1 MSHGEHAKARPWR
14 ALGVLLPA
22 VSVAAVLVATTTEA
36 IPLAGAT
43 PEPAASKIAAPVQGA
58 TAPAI
63 ENAFVRVV
71 KAVSPSVVEISTT
84 SSLGSGVVFDTKG
97 DIVTNAHVVGN
108 AGQFTVSMS
117 NGRQMAAT
125 LVGTYPPD
133 DLAVIRLSSPV
144 PGLKPATFGNSAD
157 LQVGNLVLAIG
168 SPFGLAGSV
177 TDGIVSFNGRTV
189 SEGSGVVIPDLVQTS
204 AAINPGNSGGA
215 LVSLSGEVVGIPTMA
230 ASDGSSAAAGVGFA
244 VASNTVK
251 LIAPQL
257 ISSGKVTKAGR
268 AALGISG
275 TDGITFAGQAAGVIV
290 TATQAKGPAA
300 RAGIKVGDIITAIDG
315 QATVDL
321 TSLQSV
327 LATMKP
333 GTQVKVAVTN
343 QAGQKRTVNVVLGD
357 LAQI

>member
-1 MSHGEHAKARPWR
+1 MPRGEHAKPHPWR
-14 ALGVLLPA
+14 PLGVLVPA
-22 VSVAAVLVATTTEA
+22 VSVAVLLVATTTEA
-36 IPLAGAT
+36 IPLAGAA
-43 PEPAASKIAAPVQGA
+43 PDPAASKIAAPVQGA
-58 TAPAI
+58 TALAI
-63 ENAFVRVV
+63 ETAFVRVV

-117 NGRQMAAT
+117 NGRQIAAN
-125 LVGTYPPD
+125 LVGTYMPD

-144 PGLKPATFGNSAD
+144 LGLKPATFGNSAG
-157 LQVGNLVLAIG
+157 LEVGDLVLAIG

-177 TDGIVSFNGRTV
+177 TDGIVSFNGRTE

-215 LVSLSGEVVGIPTMA
+215 LVGLSGEVVGIPTMV
-230 ASDGSSAAAGVGFA
+230 ASNGSSAAAGVGFA

-257 ISSGKVTKAGR
+257 ISSGKVTTAGR

-275 TDGITFAGQAAGVIV
+275 TDGITFTGQAGGVIV
-290 TATQAKGPAA
+290 TATQANGPAV

-315 QATVDL
+315 QATLDL

-327 LATMKP
+327 LAGMKP
-333 GTQVKVAVTN
+333 GARVKVAVTN
-343 QAGQKRTVNVVLGD
+343 QTGQKRTATAVLGD

>member
-1 MSHGEHAKARPWR
+1 MPRGEHAKPHPWR
-14 ALGVLLPA
+14 PLGVSVPA
-22 VSVAAVLVATTTEA
+22 VSVAVLLVATTTEA
-36 IPLAGAT
+36 IPLAGAA
-43 PEPAASKIAAPVQGA
+43 PDPAASKIAAPVQGA
-58 TAPAI
+58 TALAI
-63 ENAFVRVV
+63 ETAFVRVV

-117 NGRQMAAT
+117 NGRQIAAN
-125 LVGTYPPD
+125 LVGTYMPD

-144 PGLKPATFGNSAD
+144 LGLKPATFGNSAG
-157 LQVGNLVLAIG
+157 LEVGDLVLAIG

-177 TDGIVSFNGRTV
+177 TDGIVSFNGRTE

-215 LVSLSGEVVGIPTMA
+215 LVGLSGEVVGIPTMV
-230 ASDGSSAAAGVGFA
+230 ASNGSSAAAGVGFA

-275 TDGITFAGQAAGVIV
+275 TDGITFTGQAGGVIV
-290 TATQAKGPAA
+290 TATQANGPAV

-315 QATVDL
+315 QATLDL

-327 LATMKP
+327 LAGMKP
-333 GTQVKVAVTN
+333 GARVKVAVTN
-343 QAGQKRTVNVVLGD
+343 QTGQKRTATAVLGD

>member
-1 MSHGEHAKARPWR
+1 MPRGEHAKPHPWR
-14 ALGVLLPA
+14 PLGVLVPA
-22 VSVAAVLVATTTEA
+22 VSVAVLLVATTTEA
-36 IPLAGAT
+36 IPLAGAA
-43 PEPAASKIAAPVQGA
+43 PDPAASKIAAPVQGA
-58 TAPAI
+58 TALAI
-63 ENAFVRVV
+63 ETAFVRVV

-117 NGRQMAAT
+117 NGRQIAAN
-125 LVGTYPPD
+125 LVGTYMPD

-144 PGLKPATFGNSAD
+144 LGLKPATFGNSAG
-157 LQVGNLVLAIG
+157 LEVGDLVLAIG

-177 TDGIVSFNGRTV
+177 TDGIVSFNGRTE

-215 LVSLSGEVVGIPTMA
+215 LVGLSGEVVGIPTMV
-230 ASDGSSAAAGVGFA
+230 ASNGSSAAAGVGFA

-257 ISSGKVTKAGR
+257 VSSGKVTKAGR

-275 TDGITFAGQAAGVIV
+275 TDGITFTGQAGGVIV
-290 TATQAKGPAA
+290 TATQANGPAV

-315 QATVDL
+315 QATLDL

-327 LATMKP
+327 LAGMKP
-333 GTQVKVAVTN
+333 GARVKVAVTN
-343 QAGQKRTVNVVLGD
+343 QTGQKRTATAVLGD

>member
-1 MSHGEHAKARPWR
+1 
-14 ALGVLLPA
+14 LVPA
-22 VSVAAVLVATTTEA
+22 VSVAVLVVATTTEA
-36 IPLAGAT
+36 IPLAGAA
-43 PEPAASKIAAPVQGA
+43 PDPAASKIAAPVQGA
-58 TAPAI
+58 TALAI
-63 ENAFVRVV
+63 ETAFVRVV

-117 NGRQMAAT
+117 NGRQIAAN
-125 LVGTYPPD
+125 LVGTYTPD

-144 PGLKPATFGNSAD
+144 LGLKPATFGNSAG
-157 LQVGNLVLAIG
+157 LEVGDLVLAIG

-177 TDGIVSFNGRTV
+177 TDGIVSFNGRTE

-215 LVSLSGEVVGIPTMA
+215 LVGLSGEVVGIPTMV
-230 ASDGSSAAAGVGFA
+230 ASNGSSAAAGVGFA

-257 ISSGKVTKAGR
+257 ISAGKVTKAGR

-275 TDGITFAGQAAGVIV
+275 TDGITFTGQAAGVIV
-290 TATQAKGPAA
+290 TATQPDGPAV

-315 QATVDL
+315 RATLDL
-321 TSLQSV
+321 PSLQSV
-327 LATMKP
+327 LAGMKP
-333 GTQVKVAVTN
+333 GARVKIAVTN
-343 QAGQKRTVNVVLGD
+343 QTGQERTATAVLSD